1 MKFNFRI
8 QKNILQ
14 RRIKIQSVMEYLI
27 THMWALLIIAI
38 ALVALFELGIFTP
51 NPPQQCILSNGLV
64 CKNFSINGEGTL
76 TFQVFN
82 SGTTPMNI
90 TGVACY
96 QNSTDI
102 VYQKEGN
109 INGQI
114 ALSPGSTVNLY
125 VNCYQNNK
133 QLYTSSFGSFYRGI
147 LSITYIDSRTG
158 VSGDSY
164 GDISVTTTTQGSVT
178 QAGATNTISITL
190 TNIQSSPTPNNFQQ
204 ELIINPSSY
213 VEYGLNANLSNLEF
227 STTPYGGGTPLYA
240 WITNGSSSTATKA
253 EIWVNLPSV
262 IAANGGTETI
272 YMSIFSNNN
281 PVTSGYTGY
290 APQLYCSNGCFQ
302 TSYGQYDNGENVFST
317 YSNFKTAATTNILYS
332 PQSCSTGVTIN
343 NGYTMNTIGCGSGQY
358 QELIKL
364 NVPQGYGGILLS
376 NVQSITG
383 PSGGS
388 GIIWC
393 WLLSGGCNPGD
404 GVGQNPVQIM
414 SEAPSSGQFLY
425 TIDELTANSIT
436 DYRTFTVN
444 YLGIASYPP
453 EGFMPSVSC
462 SIGTCNN

>member
-1 MKFNFRI
+1 MKLNSRV
-8 QKNILQ
+8 QK
-14 RRIKIQSVMEYLI
+14 RIKLQSVMEYLI

-64 CKNFSINGEGTL
+64 CKNFSINTGGTL
-76 TFQVFN
+76 TFDVVN

-114 ALSPGSTVNLY
+114 ALSPGATVTLY
-125 VNCYQNNK
+125 TNCYQNNK
-133 QLYTSSFGSFYRGI
+133 QIYTSGFGSFYGGI
-147 LSITYIDSRTG
+147 LSIKYIDSRTG

-164 GDISVTTTTQGSVT
+164 GSISVTTTNGGST
-178 QAGATNTISITL
+178 SQAGATNTILITL
-190 TNIQSSPTPNNFQQ
+190 TNVQSSPTPNNFQQ

-213 VEYGLNANLSNLEF
+213 VNYGLNANLSNLEF
-227 STTPYGGGTPLYA
+227 STKPYGGGSQIYA
-240 WITNGSSSTATKA
+240 WIKNGSSSISTKA
-253 EIWVNLPSV
+253 EIWINLPT
-262 IAANGGTETI
+262 IIDANGGTQTI
-272 YMSIFSNNN
+272 YMSIFSNND

-290 APQLYCSNGCFQ
+290 APQHYCSSGCFQ

-317 YSNFKTAATTNILYS
+317 YSNFKSAATTNILYS
-332 PQSCSTGVTIN
+332 PQNCLAGLTIN
-343 NGYTMNTIGCGSGQY
+343 NGYTMNTIGCGNLQYGQ
-358 QELIKL
+358 IINL
-364 NVPQGYGGILLS
+364 NVPHGYGGILLS
-376 NVQSITG
+376 NVESITG

-393 WLLSGGCNPGD
+393 WLLNGGCTPGD

-414 SEAPSSGQFLY
+414 SKAPSSSQFLY

-453 EGFMPSVSC
+453 DGVMPSVSC
-462 SIGTCNN
+462 NIGVCSN